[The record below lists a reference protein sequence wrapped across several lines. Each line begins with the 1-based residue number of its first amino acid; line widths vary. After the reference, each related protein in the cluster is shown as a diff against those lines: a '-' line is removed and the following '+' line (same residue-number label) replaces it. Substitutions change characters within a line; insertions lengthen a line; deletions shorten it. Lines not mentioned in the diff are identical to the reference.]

1 MNLRRSSIVL
11 FFGLLLSSLQL
22 SAQFDIPPLPEKQT
36 SLYDYVDL
44 LEAQDANRLEEK
56 LLRYADTTSTQIVV
70 AIIATAKGENIGLL
84 TPRWAQEWGIGQSDT
99 DNGVFILLARDD
111 RRRGRRIGQGTELAR
126 ARPGADAPGV
136 GGSYTPEVG
145 CPGRN

>member
-11 FFGLLLSSLQL
+11 FFGLLLSGLQL

-99 DNGVFILLARDD
+99 DNGVKFI
-111 RRRGRRIGQGTELAR
+111 T
-126 ARPGADAPGV
+126 
-136 GGSYTPEVG
+136 
-145 CPGRN
+145 